1 MKWPWTGAIER
12 RVEAVI
18 EERGYGDL
26 ILAGLEATVTGAT
39 GSVLK
44 TSALETAS
52 GMWARVLA
60 GAVVTGDRGA
70 LTRRVRH
77 MIGRSLIRSGELL
90 FVIDVQD
97 GQVRLL
103 AASSFEVM
111 EGWQYRAEVQQPPG
125 KSASRTY
132 PRSAVV
138 HFMWN
143 CDPLQPWAGISPLG
157 SASYGAKLA
166 ANTEAKL
173 AEETGAPSALLLPV
187 PTDGGDAS
195 LDALRADIRNAKG
208 GAVVL
213 EGTAAGWDD
222 ETKGTRNDWK
232 AERLGPMIPEQL
244 RALHGDACAAVL
256 EACGIP
262 AALGSADADGTSQR
276 ESYRRWI
283 MASVEPVAEL
293 IAEEASEKLD
303 SEVAFDFRG
312 VWAHD
317 LAGRASAYAKVVT
330 AGMDADR
337 AAALAGLMT
346 PEAA

>member
-1 MKWPWTGAIER
+1 
-12 RVEAVI
+12 
-18 EERGYGDL
+18 
-26 ILAGLEATVTGAT
+26 
-39 GSVLK
+39 
-44 TSALETAS
+44 
-52 GMWARVLA
+52 MWARALA
-60 GAVVTGDRGA
+60 AATVTGDRGA

-77 MIGRSLIRSGELL
+77 MIGRSLIRTGEQV
-90 FVIDVQD
+90 FVIDVDD

-103 AASSFEVM
+103 PASAFEVM
-111 EGWQYRAEVQQPPG
+111 EGWAYRAEVPQPPG
-125 KSASRTY
+125 KSASRTF
-132 PRSAVV
+132 PRAGVV

-143 CDPLQPWAGISPLG
+143 VDPLQPWAGISPLG

-166 ANTEAKL
+166 ANVEAKL
-173 AEETGAPSALLLPV
+173 AEEAGAPSALLLPV
-187 PTDGGDAS
+187 PTDGGDTS
-195 LDALRADIRNAKG
+195 LDSLRADIRNAKG

-222 ETKGTRNDWK
+222 ATKGTRNDWK

-244 RALHGDACAAVL
+244 RELYGDTCAAVL

-262 AALGSADADGTSQR
+262 AALGTSTADGTSQR

-303 SEVAFDFRG
+303 GDVRFDFRG

-317 LAGRASAYAKVVT
+317 LAGRAGAAAKLVA
-330 AGMDADR
+330 AGMDA
-337 AAALAGLMT
+337 G
-346 PEAA
+346 EAARIAWLG

>member
-1 MKWPWTGAIER
+1 MKWPWDGAIER
-12 RVEAVI
+12 QVEERVAAVI

-26 ILAGLEATVTGAT
+26 ILAGLEATVAGDTS
-39 GSVLK
+39 SVLR

-52 GMWARVLA
+52 GMWARALA
-60 GAVVTGDRGA
+60 AATVTGDRGA

-77 MIGRSLIRSGELL
+77 MIGRGLIRSGEAL
-90 FVIDVQD
+90 FVIDVDD

-103 AASSFEVM
+103 PASAFEVQ
-111 EGWQYRAEVQQPPG
+111 EGWRYRAEVPQPPG
-125 KSASRTY
+125 KAASRTY
-132 PRSAVV
+132 ARDAVV

-143 CDPLQPWAGISPLG
+143 VDPLQPWAATSPLG

-187 PTDGGDAS
+187 PTDGGDTS
-195 LDALRADIRNAKG
+195 LDSLRNDIRNARGK
-208 GAVVL
+208 AVVV
-213 EGTAAGWDD
+213 EGTAAGWED
-222 ETKGTRNDWK
+222 EKKGTRHDWK

-244 RALHGDACAAVL
+244 RLLYGDTLASVM

-262 AALGSADADGTSQR
+262 AALGISDADGTSQR

-293 IAEEASEKLD
+293 LAEEASEKLD
-303 SEVAFDFRG
+303 SEVAFDFSG
-312 VWAHD
+312 LWAHD
-317 LAGRASAYAKVVT
+317 IVGRAT
-330 AGMDADR
+330 ALGKLTDAGIPLVEAR
-337 AAALAGLMT
+337 RLAGLG
-346 PEAA
+346 